1 MLLSEYLKKWYF
13 TYKPMSHAFSQS
25 YHNVAVQRERQ
36 AVKGGEVTGLE
47 CTSELILLFS
57 ELDEVNSKH
66 SLGD

>member
-1 MLLSEYLKKWYF
+1 
-13 TYKPMSHAFSQS
+13 MSHAFSQS

-47 CTSELILLFS
+47 CTSEFILLFS

>member
-1 MLLSEYLKKWYF
+1 
-13 TYKPMSHAFSQS
+13 MSHAFSQS
-25 YHNVAVQRERQ
+25 YPNVVAQRGSR

-57 ELDEVNSKH
+57 ELDEVGSKY